1 LLADIETPLS
11 AYRKIRGQGESF
23 LFESVEGGE
32 HLGRYSFVGCN
43 PRAIIKQ
50 DGGRK
55 IEVIQDGKVV
65 EKFGI
70 PAPSKEPDCENCV
83 KDGLEVVERVM
94 KKYRPVTLPGCRV
107 SRAARWASSAT
118 NSFTTS
124 NLSSRVP
131 RIDELGTPTMYFIVA
146 DQLLVF
152 DRVAQTITVLV
163 NAAIDE
169 AASPADA
176 YETAVEEIER
186 LLSLLEQ
193 PSEHNPVSIPG
204 EVPALPFTS
213 NQAKDKFLANVQAS
227 KKFITAG
234 DIIQIVGSQRFSVET
249 KASPVDVYRA
259 ARSVNPSPYMFLLEL
274 DGFSLVG
281 ASPEIH
287 VRCEDNKVEIRP
299 IAGTRR
305 RGKTADE
312 DVALEKELLA
322 DPKERAEHVML
333 VDLARNDIGR
343 VCDFGSV
350 QVKDLMI
357 IERYSHVMHIVS
369 SVEGKLSAGK
379 TNYDLMRATFPAGTV
394 SGAPKIR
401 AMQIIRRPR
410 RHDARAVWRL
420 RGLLQLQ
427 RQSGHVHH
435 HPHGAAQGRQS
446 LRASRRRLGERLRA
460 GSGISG
466 NGKQVEGN
474 VESRGPG
481 GNLTRLIKRI
491 DGFVL
496 NDSEAHQLTKED
508 NVFAAMKKLHKMGPK
523 YVIIKK
529 GSHGSILSGPKGHF
543 ICPAYPLQKVVDPT
557 GAGDSFVG
565 GMMGYLSTARG
576 GIDANIRR
584 AMIYGSVTASYC
596 CEGFG
601 LTRTT
606 KVKRADIDKRVKHL
620 ESLTKF

>member
-1 LLADIETPLS
+1 MQTPTLPEFLKLAEQGNLIPVTCRILADIETPLS

-43 PRAIIKQ
+43 PRALIRQI
-50 DGGRK
+50 GNRV
-55 IEVIQDGKVV
+55 EVIEAGRGTQTFTV
-65 EKFGI
+65 EPHTGRDALPRV
-70 PAPSKEPDCENCV
+70 PADQQVGPTV

-94 KKYRPVTLPGCRV
+94 QKYRPVTLPGLPR
-107 SRAARWASSAT
+107 
-118 NSFTTS
+118 FTGGAIGFIGYEFIHDVEPV
-124 NLSSRVP
+124 VP
-131 RIDELGTPTMYFIVA
+131 RPVLNELGTPTMYFVVA

-152 DRVAQTITVLV
+152 DRVAQTIIVLV

-169 AASPADA
+169 AASPTEA
-176 YETAVEEIER
+176 YENAVSEIER

-193 PSEHNPVSIPG
+193 PSEHHPVS
-204 EVPALPFTS
+204 VPAEAPSLPFTS
-213 NQAKDKFLANVQAS
+213 NQAKEKFLANVQAS

-234 DIIQIVGSQRFSVET
+234 DIIQVVGSQRFSVAT
-249 KASPVDVYRA
+249 QASPVDVYRA

-287 VRCEDNKVEIRP
+287 VRCEDRKVEIRP
-299 IAGTRR
+299 IAGTRP

-312 DVALEKELLA
+312 DAALEKELLA

-401 AMQIIRRPR
+401 AMQIISE
-410 RHDARAVWRL
+410 L
-420 RGLLQLQ
+420 
-427 RQSGHVHH
+427 
-435 HPHGAAQGRQS
+435 
-446 LRASRRRLGERLRA
+446 
-460 GSGISG
+460 
-466 NGKQVEGN
+466 EGTT
-474 VESRGPG
+474 RGPYAG
-481 GNLTRLIKRI
+481 CVGYFSFNGNLDTCITIRTALLK
-491 DGFVL
+491 DGKAYVQAGGGWV
-496 NDSEAHQLTKED
+496 NDSEPEAEFQETVNKSKAMLKAVALAETFTK
-508 NVFAAMKKLHKMGPK
+508 HP
-523 YVIIKK
+523 
-529 GSHGSILSGPKGHF
+529 
-543 ICPAYPLQKVVDPT
+543 
-557 GAGDSFVG
+557 
-565 GMMGYLSTARG
+565 
-576 GIDANIRR
+576 
-584 AMIYGSVTASYC
+584 
-596 CEGFG
+596 
-601 LTRTT
+601 
-606 KVKRADIDKRVKHL
+606 
-620 ESLTKF
+620 